1 MPPDLEVRTDVRIML
16 ERPVTHHL
24 LERQLQRLGLV
35 PASPPTLE
43 QWHRLL
49 EQIDRAYAEA
59 DQDRYLLECS
69 LSTSSHEMKEL
80 YETFKRTSQSQIT
93 QERDRYRS
101 LVQTAPDM
109 IFSLAVEDGSI
120 TQLNP
125 AFERLTGWSVE
136 AWINKPFTSLSH
148 PDDVPRAIA
157 NIHQVILGETIP
169 PFELRILTKSGENRS
184 AEFIVTPHRDEQRVV
199 RYILGI
205 ARDITDRK
213 RAEQDLRTA
222 KEAAETASQ
231 TKSEFLANMSH
242 EIRTPMNGFIGMTGL
257 LLDTPLNVQQRDFV
271 ETIRSSGETLL
282 TLINDILDFSK
293 IESGKLELE
302 NHPFDLSSCVSGS
315 LDLVAAKA
323 DEKGLKLRAHLDEG
337 CPRILV
343 GDVTRV
349 RQVLVNLLNNAV
361 KFTAEGSVT
370 VSAQARPKTSAFH
383 ELKIAV
389 RDTGVGIPKDRI
401 GRIFESFSQA
411 DASTTRKF
419 GGTGLGLTISKHLVE
434 LMGGRIWVESE
445 LGKGSVFQFTIQT
458 RVPLGDEKLAFEER
472 ARNRIQIDRDLGS
485 RLPLRIL
492 IADDN
497 VINQKVAHL
506 LLENMGYRA
515 DLAANGLEVLE
526 ALDRQSYDIVLMDVQ
541 MPELDGLETT
551 KRIHEELARDR
562 WPKIIA
568 VTAGAMRG
576 DREKCLAAG
585 MDDYVSKPV
594 QADELQA
601 ALKRTMGYET
611 EESDAA
617 GGDRSTIPEP
627 AATAGRRGA
636 VPEAARTD
644 AGRRQGPA
652 PESRPAGDH
661 LRQAPAAPG
670 MPRSG
675 SPRPMPRPDAPR
687 PAAGQRMPRPD
698 AAQPRRRPAVPG
710 TATPPP
716 PRRQPPE
723 IPSHPRREVGPP
735 RPGAP
740 RPAEP
745 RPGPVPRPAGPQPPA
760 LRPGGPGSGI
770 AGARR
775 DAPQPA
781 RLPHAPQQARPRVPQ
796 PGSLRPEAARAGRSH
811 HGNVSRPTQARPS
824 RPNQA
829 PRPPVAPPGL
839 QPRRDRQAPVNLQV
853 ITNLYRVKPEVVT
866 ELIDNF
872 LTTAGE
878 RLATIRQAVD
888 QADGSALQTAAH
900 SLKGSS
906 GTLGAAGMAE
916 ICADLEA
923 RGRDGGLG
931 QGASDAASKLEHEF
945 EAVRTAFRQQ
955 LAEWSSQAPIR

>member
-1 MPPDLEVRTDVRIML
+1 ML

-35 PASPPTLE
+35 SDSPPTLE

-49 EQIDRAYAEA
+49 EQIDRTYAES

-80 YETFKRTSQSQIT
+80 YENFKRTSESQIT
-93 QERDRYRS
+93 AERDRYRS
-101 LVQTAPDM
+101 LVQAAPDM

-125 AFERLTGWSVE
+125 AFERLTGWSSE

-148 PDDVPRAIA
+148 QDDVPRAIA
-157 NIHQVILGETIP
+157 NIHRVILGETIP

-184 AEFIVTPHRDEQRVV
+184 AEFIVTPHRDEKRVV
-199 RYILGI
+199 RFILGI

-213 RAEQDLRTA
+213 RAEQDLRAA
-222 KEAAETASQ
+222 KESAEMASQ
-231 TKSEFLANMSH
+231 AKSEFLANMSH

-257 LLDTPLNVQQRDFV
+257 LLDTPLDAQQHDFV

-302 NHPFDLSSCVSGS
+302 NQAFDLSSCLAGS

-323 DEKGLKLRAHLDEG
+323 AEKGLRLHSKLDAD
-337 CPRILV
+337 CPEILV

-349 RQVLVNLLNNAV
+349 RQILVNLLNNAV
-361 KFTAEGSVT
+361 KFTAQGT
-370 VSAQARPKTSAFH
+370 VSVYARARPRTSTFH
-383 ELKIAV
+383 ELEIAV
-389 RDTGVGIPKDRI
+389 RDTGVGIPADRI

-419 GGTGLGLTISKHLVE
+419 GGTGLGLTISKHLAE

-445 LGKGSVFQFTIQT
+445 IGKGTVFHFTIQT
-458 RVPLGDEKLAFEER
+458 RVPVGDERLAFEESTR
-472 ARNRIQIDRDLGS
+472 LRTMVDRELAT

-515 DLAANGLEVLE
+515 DLAASGLEVLE
-526 ALDRQSYDIVLMDVQ
+526 ALARQSYDVVLMDVQ

-551 KRIHEELARDR
+551 RRIHGELDR
-562 WPKIIA
+562 EKWPKIIA

-601 ALKRTMGYET
+601 ALKRTMGLEP
-611 EESDAA
+611 
-617 GGDRSTIPEP
+617 GDRKKDGDQKKDDRPTNHRPNAP
-627 AATAGRRGA
+627 QA
-636 VPEAARTD
+636 EA
-644 AGRRQGPA
+644 
-652 PESRPAGDH
+652 
-661 LRQAPAAPG
+661 
-670 MPRSG
+670 
-675 SPRPMPRPDAPR
+675 PRPLMPRP
-687 PAAGQRMPRPD
+687 GS
-698 AAQPRRRPAVPG
+698 
-710 TATPPP
+710 PP
-716 PRRQPPE
+716 
-723 IPSHPRREVGPP
+723 
-735 RPGAP
+735 PGAP
-740 RPAEP
+740 RTDPYE
-745 RPGPVPRPAGPQPPA
+745 AG
-760 LRPGGPGSGI
+760 
-770 AGARR
+770 
-775 DAPQPA
+775 
-781 RLPHAPQQARPRVPQ
+781 
-796 PGSLRPEAARAGRSH
+796 
-811 HGNVSRPTQARPS
+811 PS
-824 RPNQA
+824 RPQETV
-829 PRPPVAPPGL
+829 PVCT
-839 QPRRDRQAPVNLQV
+839 PVNLQV
-853 ITNLYRVKPEVVT
+853 ITNLYRVRPAVVT

-872 LTTAGE
+872 LATARE
-878 RLATIRQAVD
+878 RIGSIRRALD
-888 QADGSALQTAAH
+888 RADGPALQSAAH

-916 ICADLEA
+916 ICADLET
-923 RGRDGGLG
+923 RGRDEDLG
-931 QGASDAASKLEHEF
+931 DNAEAAARKLEQEF
-945 EAVRTAFRQQ
+945 DQVHRAFRRQ
-955 LAEWSSQAPIR
+955 LAEWSAEEP